1 MGGGSGQRFGRP
13 KQYERIGDER
23 IIDRSQRIAAQASE
37 GVVVVGPAAD
47 AEREAAIAG
56 GATRSDSVRA
66 GLAQVPDDCDV
77 ICIHD
82 AARPLASVDLF
93 RAVIAAVDTGADGA
107 VPGVPV
113 YDTIKIVD
121 ESGTVVDTPERS
133 RLVAVQTP
141 QAFRATVLRTAHA
154 GSAEGTDDASLV
166 EAAGGRVVVVAGEST
181 NRKVTHPEDLAWARS
196 VIMAG
201 GPDVSA
207 EE

>member
-13 KQYERIGDER
+13 KQYEMIGDER
-23 IIDRSQRIAAQASE
+23 IIDRSQRIAAQASD
-37 GVVVVGPAAD
+37 GVVVVVPAAD

-93 RAVIAAVDTGADGA
+93 RAVVAAVDTGADGA

-133 RLVAVQTP
+133 KLIAVQTP
-141 QAFRATVLRTAHA
+141 QAFRATVLRAAHA

-201 GPDVSA
+201 GPDVST

>member
-13 KQYERIGDER
+13 KQYEMIGDER

-37 GVVVVGPAAD
+37 GVVVVVPAAD

>member
-13 KQYERIGDER
+13 KQYEMIGDER

-37 GVVVVGPAAD
+37 GVVVVVPAAD

-166 EAAGGRVVVVAGEST
+166 EAAGGRVVVVVGEST
-181 NRKVTHPEDLAWARS
+181 NRKVTHPEDLAWVRS